1 MKPLR
6 TKSCAACR
14 KSKPVECFGRSDQ
27 TRDGL
32 RYLCRECTGEYF
44 RAWKEKRLAMRPR
57 LTLWRVA
64 GTPTVRR
71 IAVTSAGTGGER
83 GREDSLT

>member
-1 MKPLR
+1 MKTLR
-6 TKSCAACR
+6 SKTCSTCR
-14 KSKPVECFGRSDQ
+14 KSLLLPCFAPSVQ